1 MVFLQGIQRK
11 LLKFVK
17 KNIKIIEDTSESLG
31 AKIKNKIV
39 GTFGDINVTSIR
51 SEKMIGVGEGA
62 VISSS
67 NKGIFENISLLAS
80 RAAPLEDQVTHIGK
94 NIM

>member
-1 MVFLQGIQRK
+1 MVFPQGIQRK

-39 GTFGDINVTSIR
+39 GTFGDINVKSM

-80 RAAPLEDQVTHIGK
+80 RAAPFRRSSDPY
-94 NIM
+94 